1 MQIGVETSRAVENKR
16 VYVVHS
22 DEIFRAALQFMLH
35 DENEAHEVTSLQEA
49 YAKSADRKVDLI
61 LLDMSIVRSG
71 GASVLREIAQRIP
84 GAKVLLVA
92 ETANDPLA
100 IACLGS
106 GANDVLAL
114 PLKVEAVRRKA
125 NALLG
130 RGATPVSLK
139 VLG

>member
-16 VYVVHS
+16 VYVVHT

-35 DENEAHEVTSLQEA
+35 DENEAHEVTSLAEA
-49 YAKSADRKVDLI
+49 YAKSVGRKVDLI
-61 LLDMSIVRSG
+61 LLDMAIVRQEG
-71 GASVLREIAQRIP
+71 QGVLRELNRRVP

-92 ETANDPLA
+92 ESANDPLVQ
-100 IACLGS
+100 ACLGS
-106 GANDVLAL
+106 GADDVLSH
-114 PLKVEAVRRKA
+114 PLKVEPVRRKA

-130 RGATPVSLK
+130 RSATPVSLK